1 MKIFLTHDAIAKLKS
16 ENNNYSDIEH
26 QKVKYFNNIIEQ
38 NHGKLKRLIKPILEF
53 KSIKTVN
60 TTIQG

>member
-1 MKIFLTHDAIAKLKS
+1 MCT
-16 ENNNYSDIEH
+16 EP
-26 QKVKYFNNIIEQ
+26 NIIEQ